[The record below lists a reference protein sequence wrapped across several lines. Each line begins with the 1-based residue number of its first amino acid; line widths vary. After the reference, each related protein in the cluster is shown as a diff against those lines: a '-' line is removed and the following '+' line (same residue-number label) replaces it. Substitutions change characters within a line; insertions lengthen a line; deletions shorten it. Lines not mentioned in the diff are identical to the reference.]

1 MLLHITYN
9 TQSYF
14 SIFQILHIAPETE
27 KKIMEK
33 KISEMRQHFQNNA
46 RFVNHSQK

>member
-14 SIFQILHIAPETE
+14 SIFQILHIVPETE
-27 KKIMEK
+27 KK

>member
-14 SIFQILHIAPETE
+14 SIFQILHIVPETG
-27 KKIMEK
+27 KTNNGK